1 MTAGT
6 FLTGIARAVDRIRPA
21 ASNDDSQPTTFPD
34 PNSPSQSQ
42 LDLPRHVGLD
52 TSNIPADFL
61 NSYPYPAFV
70 LISGSP
76 DAKRF
81 PPLPWARSKFANLH
95 PFEPVWSN
103 RRWKRLSRGR
113 PLLDGLSVDS
123 SRKLADWLGSSRPET
138 AEALD
143 ESGVSGNGVGAR
155 RSTCAGRNPSLTLT
169 FAFGPE
175 RIVFQL
181 SKTYLPINQP
191 DGAPRIRAPAQAFA
205 VVTATPVEQDVTAAI
220 EARSRQSCASSSTAE
235 VHKETPPM
243 SHSPCQSLGEA
254 ESRDLPMWDDA
265 QIDNEETDEFGPL
278 APGRPLYLFSDGSF
292 VNSSLPGPTEE
303 SKVSDVVA
311 LLESTDWSATQLGPR
326 ETWSASLQASV
337 RTVMEFPFAAGVWW
351 GKELTMIYNQL
362 YADSMPDHPKA
373 FGRSGSSSW
382 AELWRFLG
390 PLSDIVRNG
399 TPVVK
404 EDALFLETS
413 RKSPRLREVFR
424 TQLWVPLRDDMGQY
438 VGVYL
443 TLHDTTLKV
452 LAERRAIIHRALAQR
467 ACTKSLEDY
476 NQALLDTLEE
486 YPRDAPF
493 ALIFHVESTTPNFQP
508 RKMGSR
514 ASSFRGAASSVRLR
528 YTGGV
533 GVPEGHPSAPPTC
546 SVELLPGEQPTKEM
560 MASAFTALEVTP
572 GQPACRPNLSSMR
585 RVIFNTDAEGQSAS
599 DEDQPAPAEQWPLAE
614 ALRAR
619 QPIIVRDCSKLIE
632 GYPVRVWDEL
642 PTSAIVIPIS
652 YCDGDL
658 PGALLV
664 LGLSCRLPFDAEYQA
679 FLLSALFTAARFHEE
694 ETKRAEELA
703 DLERAKKLLLAN
715 VSHDLVTPLS
725 LIAGPL
731 DDVLAEMPAGRQRE
745 SLNMARRNVQRL
757 SRLVDMLMDLS
768 SLETGNMA
776 GSFRRVNLGEV
787 TRNVA
792 AMFKQASDAA
802 HLTYIVECD
811 MENRDV
817 YIDRDKYEK
826 ILFTLIGNALRFTC
840 DGTVHVT
847 VHYKDDKAV
856 VSVEDTGVGIPAKDL
871 AFGDKYPID
880 DAFTHE
886 HEGWGIC
893 LLFTKKLVQLHHGLF
908 NIESCTAGESSD
920 GSHGTRF
927 TVTLPLGCQH
937 LPPDSVEKSDV
948 SDGTPLQQFH
958 QSVID
963 TMSRAHWGWTS
974 IPKEDVSHNST
985 SSTPSSADP
994 RARGIDPNTVYFE
1007 STDIVLLVDSL
1018 HDTRQYMR
1026 DIFSPFCK
1034 VVEACDGNQAL
1045 EMVNKHH
1052 PNLIIADV
1060 MLPKMNG
1067 FELVTE
1073 LKRGTPE
1080 QQMVPIILLTSMQD
1094 ARADGAFAADDYMP
1108 KPFNARELIARAHM
1122 QLQLGKKRRALES
1135 AFDLRTQELRL
1146 LTEYSPVGIFRCSE
1160 DGYVHYANQTW
1171 HEISGY
1177 PQSSQPIT
1185 NWGDYVQADHQ
1196 ERVSHIWQQYVSKQ
1210 AIHERT
1216 EWPWRNGRWVDT
1228 TVIRVNRDGTPA
1240 SIIGCTVDITE
1251 RKLNERMHREQVLEA
1266 EERRAAAE
1274 EARRQQELLIDIT
1287 SHEIRN
1293 PISSLMQCAS
1303 LVKSN
1308 LLALQE
1314 YMRRAVEEDREI
1326 RPTDQLLVTM
1336 GEDIEALDSIYQCGL
1351 TQERISNDVLSLGKI
1366 QLGMLQMFDTQTN
1379 IRKEAQKLIFVF
1391 QNEARMKR
1399 LNLSLNIGPG
1409 FQRLGVERI
1418 LTDPVRLGQVVT
1430 NLLSNA
1436 IRFTSN
1442 SPVRRVELRLDLSV
1456 DPPPKGCAMPQPSKE
1471 VEVDE
1476 DTPLYLYVS
1485 VADTGPGLT
1494 SAELQVLFQRFS
1506 QASPQTHT
1514 VYGGSGLG
1522 LFVCRQLTER
1532 MGGHID
1538 VVSEHGHGSEF
1549 RFYIR
1554 TRACLSPE
1562 TPPAES
1568 PRSDNAANDVAGP
1581 FKPHI
1586 LVVEDNIINRTVL
1599 VRQLQ
1604 HVGLTVES
1612 ASNGLEALERLRVSQ
1627 RPRERANGSTSA
1639 TPSHS
1644 ASGSANPSRTHT
1656 PTGVATSPGGKEMR
1670 RNVSSI
1676 SKDAKAIG
1684 RPKRFDCVLMDLEMP
1699 VMDGYTSVRLLRADE
1714 SKGLLVP
1721 TNVVALTGNARQA
1734 QVPEAM
1740 ADFTDVVVKPYRL
1753 DDLLRTIDDSM
1764 RKYTSDLPRCSSESV
1779 RSGLG
1784 TDPVAP
1790 VPQAHTEPSNI

>member
-21 ASNDDSQPTTFPD
+21 ASNEDSQPTTFPD
-34 PNSPSQSQ
+34 PNWPSQSQ
-42 LDLPRHVGLD
+42 LDLPRHVGVD

-76 DAKRF
+76 EAKRF
-81 PPLPWARSKFANLH
+81 PPLPWTRGKYADLH

-123 SRKLADWLGSSRPET
+123 SRKLADWLGSSNSET

-143 ESGVSGNGVGAR
+143 ESGVSENGNGAR
-155 RSTCAGRNPSLTLT
+155 RSTCAGRNPILTLT

-175 RIVFQL
+175 RVVLQL

-205 VVTATPVEQDVTAAI
+205 VVTATPVEQDVTVTI
-220 EARSRQSCASSSTAE
+220 DARSRPSCASSSTAE
-235 VHKETPPM
+235 VHNETPPL
-243 SHSPCQSLGEA
+243 SHSACQSLREA
-254 ESRDLPMWDDA
+254 EPRDLPVWDDA
-265 QIDNEETDEFGPL
+265 QTDNEETDEFGPL

-292 VNSSLPGPTEE
+292 VNSSLPGPAEE
-303 SKVSDVVA
+303 GKVSDVVA

-326 ETWSASLQASV
+326 ETWSASLKASV

-351 GKELTMIYNQL
+351 GKEHTMIYNQL

-404 EDALFLETS
+404 EDGGFY
-413 RKSPRLREVFR
+413 R
-424 TQLWVPLRDDMGQY
+424 
-438 VGVYL
+438 
-443 TLHDTTLKV
+443 
-452 LAERRAIIHRALAQR
+452 
-467 ACTKSLEDY
+467 TKSLEDY

-493 ALIFHVESTTPNFQP
+493 ALIFHVESTSPNFQP

-546 SVELLPGEQPTKEM
+546 SVELLPGEQPTEEM

-572 GQPACRPNLSSMR
+572 GQPGCRSNLSTMR
-585 RVIFNTDAEGQSAS
+585 RVIFNTDAEGLLAS

-632 GYPVRVWDEL
+632 GYPVRIWDEL

-652 YCDGDL
+652 YSDGDL

-679 FLLSALFTAARFHEE
+679 FLRALRVQLSALFAAARFHEE

-715 VSHDLVTPLS
+715 VSHDLVTPIS

-776 GSFRRVNLGEV
+776 GSFRRVNLGQA

-792 AMFKQASDAA
+792 AMFKQATDAA

-847 VHYKDDKAV
+847 VHYKDDRAV

-871 AFGDKYPID
+871 AISSRRSVSGSVFGNKHPID

-886 HEGWGIC
+886 HEGWGIS
-893 LLFTKKLVQLHHGLF
+893 LLFTRKLVQLHHGLF
-908 NIESCTAGESSD
+908 NIESCTAAESPD

-985 SSTPSSADP
+985 SSRPSSADP
-994 RARGIDPNTVYFE
+994 HARGIDPNTVYFE

-1034 VVEACDGNQAL
+1034 VVEACDGRQAL

-1060 MLPKMNG
+1060 MLPKING

-1160 DGYVHYANQTW
+1160 DGYVHYANQMW

-1185 NWGDYVQADHQ
+1185 NWGDYVQEDHQ
-1196 ERVSHIWQQYVSKQ
+1196 ERVSHIWQQYISKQ
-1210 AIHERT
+1210 AIHERA

-1228 TVIRVNRDGTPA
+1228 TVIRVNRDGSPA

-1266 EERRAAAE
+1266 EQRRAAAE
-1274 EARRQQELLIDIT
+1274 DARRQQELLIDIT

-1314 YMRRAVEEDREI
+1314 YMRNAFEEDREI
-1326 RPTDQLLVTM
+1326 RPTDQLLATM

-1366 QLGMLQMFDTQTN
+1366 QLDMLQMFDTETD
-1379 IRKEAQKLIFVF
+1379 IRKEAQKLVFVF

-1409 FQRLGVERI
+1409 FRRLGVERI

-1442 SPVRRVELRLDLSV
+1442 SPVRRVELRLDLSI

-1494 SAELQVLFQRFS
+1494 PAELQVLFQPFS

-1549 RFYIR
+1549 RFYVR
-1554 TRACLSPE
+1554 TRACLSPK
-1562 TPPAES
+1562 TPPTES
-1568 PRSDNAANDVAGP
+1568 PRSDNAARDVAGP

-1599 VRQLQ
+1599 MRQLQ

-1627 RPRERANGSTSA
+1627 RPRKRANGSTSA
-1639 TPSHS
+1639 NS
-1644 ASGSANPSRTHT
+1644 SRTHT
-1656 PTGVATSPGGKEMR
+1656 PTGVATSPGGKDMR

-1676 SKDAKAIG
+1676 SEDAKDVG
-1684 RPKRFDCVLMDLEMP
+1684 GPKRFDCVLMDLEMP

-1753 DDLLRTIDDSM
+1753 DDLLRTIDDSI
-1764 RKYTSDLPRCSSESV
+1764 RRYVSDVPRSSSESV

-1784 TDPVAP
+1784 MDPGAP
-1790 VPQAHTEPSNI
+1790 VLQAQTEPSDI